1 MELEAFCSRLAQSA
15 GLSFDEVMY
24 ASEDD
29 RVQLIESFMPDECVQ
44 RTFAQWA
51 AHLKQIQRQQ
61 QQQIQQQQ
69 QQQQLQQQQ
78 QQHAAASASAQHL
91 VLEGVVGKL
100 LTVDQ
105 ALTSTLADLRA
116 APTSPF
122 APDALPW
129 THVPAAA
136 TRAGA
141 DRGASSSAA
150 SAPPVFAQ
158 QSEETLATLRSL
170 QAAQGLLANARAW
183 LAGGEAA
190 AAGDGSPA
198 GTALVVGASPLPCL
212 TPVTLQAPSLTDT
225 SIPSPIMQPS
235 LPRTPVSVAGL

>member
-29 RVQLIESFMPDECVQ
+29 RVQLIESFMPDDCVQ

-51 AHLKQIQRQQ
+51 AHLKQIQ
-61 QQQIQQQQ
+61 QQQQ
-69 QQQQLQQQQ
+69 QQQQMQQQQQQLQQQ

-91 VLEGVVGKL
+91 VLESVVGKL

-122 APDALPW
+122 PAPDALPW
-129 THVPAAA
+129 THGPPAA
-136 TRAGA
+136 RAGN

-158 QSEETLATLRSL
+158 QSAETLTTLRSL
-170 QAAQGLLANARAW
+170 QATQGLLANARAW
-183 LAGGEAA
+183 LAGGEA
-190 AAGDGSPA
+190 GDGSPA
-198 GTALVVGASPLPCL
+198 GSAFVVGASPLPGL

-225 SIPSPIMQPS
+225 SVPSPIMHPS
-235 LPRTPVSVAGL
+235 LPRTPVSVGAEL